1 MKFFQNARL
10 KGQNSFISFVYSIVL
25 IGVFYIITSLP
36 FTLFTVAQGMTNN
49 ELSTY
54 EGPLKLALILLVFS
68 GILIGVLIATPV
80 IHKRPV
86 LSVLTGAESFRWR
99 HVIRAGLLWLGILIV
114 LEFIG
119 YLIDPEMYTFRTDLT
134 PFFWAL
140 LVCLIVLPF
149 QTSAEEVLLRGYLMQ
164 QIGLIAIKPWVP
176 VVLTSLIFGLLHGGN
191 PEVVQFG
198 MAKSMTLYIAM
209 GLFFGV
215 VTVMDDGLE
224 APLGIH
230 YINNF
235 FAFIIVGYTGSVF
248 EGVPSLIVKETE
260 ELTWVGVGT
269 NLAVMVVILLI
280 LKRMFKW
287 PSFNILFRR
296 IADSESSLV

>member
-10 KGQNSFISFVYSIVL
+10 KGQNSFISFIFSIAL

-36 FTLFTVAQGMTNN
+36 FTLYTVAQGFTNDD
-49 ELSTY
+49 LSTY

-99 HVIRAGLLWLGILIV
+99 RVIRAGLLWLVMLMV
-114 LEFIG
+114 LELIG
-119 YLIDPEMYTFRTDLT
+119 YLIDPELYTFRTDLT

-140 LVCLIVLPF
+140 LVCVIVLPF

-164 QIGLIAIKPWVP
+164 QIGLLTIKPWVP
-176 VVLTSLIFGLLHGGN
+176 IIVTSLIFGLLHGGN

-198 MAKSMTLYIAM
+198 LAKSMTLYIAM
-209 GLFFGV
+209 GLFFGII
-215 VTVMDDGLE
+215 TVMDDGLE

-235 FAFIIVGYTGSVF
+235 FAFVIVGYTGSVF

-260 ELTWVGVGT
+260 ELTWLAVGS

-287 PSFNILFRR
+287 PSFNILFRS
-296 IADSESSLV
+296 ITYSDSSLV